1 MGTLVNISSTMKLL
15 ACLAAAASASPI
27 VHIINGQEIDSIEDA
42 PHQVSLKPAS
52 GSHMCG
58 GSIVT
63 NKHVVTAAHCYYT
76 PRNLRV
82 LVGSKDRTAGT
93 QYMVTSFVNFPEY
106 VSSDFDN
113 DVAVVT
119 ITDTFSWGT
128 TVSPINFPTMLQV
141 GDLPLLN
148 NDYCNEVIW
157 TSENSDFITRNMVC
171 AGAEGED
178 AEGVSSCMG
187 DSGGPLTVEID
198 GDRRL
203 LGAVSFGHRFCSP
216 NYAGV
221 YTNLSTSKMQSWV
234 NDQISN

>member
-1 MGTLVNISSTMKLL
+1 
-15 ACLAAAASASPI
+15 
-27 VHIINGQEIDSIEDA
+27 
-42 PHQVSLKPAS
+42 
-52 GSHMCG
+52 
-58 GSIVT
+58 
-63 NKHVVTAAHCYYT
+63 
-76 PRNLRV
+76 
-82 LVGSKDRTAGT
+82 
-93 QYMVTSFVNFPEY
+93 MVTSFVNFPEY

-119 ITDTFSWGT
+119 ITDTFSLGTKYGNAQTTGWGYNQRT
-128 TVSPINFPTMLQV
+128 QNGIPINIPTMLQV

-178 AEGVSSCMG
+178 ADGVSSCMG
-187 DSGGPLTVEID
+187 DSGGPLTVEIE

-221 YTNLSTSKMQSWV
+221 YTNLSTSKMQS
-234 NDQISN
+234 